1 MKLFIIIL
9 AMSVLFDINQN
20 QTTLSLKVT
29 EVKSD
34 QGLVRVLLFKGETG
48 FPEDEAKAYKSASV
62 KIKDGKA
69 VVDFGPVPEGTY
81 ALSVFHDSQNTGK
94 LRTNAFGIPR
104 DGYGFSNDSMG
115 TFGPPSFE
123 KAAFKVTAGK
133 NNVSIK
139 LR

>member
-1 MKLFIIIL
+1 MKLLIL
-9 AMSVLFDINQN
+9 FLTMSALFLVNQN
-20 QTTLSLKVT
+20 PTTLSLQVT
-29 EVKSD
+29 RVKND
-34 QGLVRVLLFKGETG
+34 QGLVRVLLFKGEAG
-48 FPEDEAKAYKSASV
+48 FPDDEAKAFKSASV

-69 VVDFGPVPEGTY
+69 VIDFGAVPEGTY

-94 LRTNAFGIPR
+94 LRTNSFGIPR
-104 DGYGFSNDSMG
+104 DGYGFSNNSMG